1 MDLATEPDVYVPW
14 VDNAGNYID
23 KTPNFSHLPCGIRCP
38 CGGRK
43 DRYTTSLSFL
53 AHTKTKLHQKWLG
66 QLTDN
71 KTNYYVENEAAK
83 TTIHNQ
89 KRIIARLEKDLVNRN
104 RTIDYLTEQL
114 AGFLERKDSPH
125 SVGNLLEFD

>member
-23 KTPNFSHLPCGIRCP
+23 KTPNFVHLPGGIRCP

-43 DRYTTSLSFL
+43 DRYATAASFL
-53 AHTKTKLHQKWLG
+53 AHTKTKSHQKWLG

-71 KTNYYVENEAAK
+71 KTNFYVENEAAK

-89 KRIIARLEKDLVNRN
+89 KRIIARLEKDLANRN
-104 RTIDYLTEQL
+104 RTIVYLTEQL
-114 AGFLERKDSPH
+114 AGFSERGGQFIG
-125 SVGNLLEFD
+125 V